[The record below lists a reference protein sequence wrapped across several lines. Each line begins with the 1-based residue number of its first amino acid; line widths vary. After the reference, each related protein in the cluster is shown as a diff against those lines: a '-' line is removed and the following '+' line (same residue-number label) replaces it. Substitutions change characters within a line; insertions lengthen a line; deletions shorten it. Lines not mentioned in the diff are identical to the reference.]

1 MKVACP
7 HCSASRDVADDLA
20 DARVRCDQCGKRFS
34 PHQAL
39 TENTP
44 LELDGPDNEAGGGRS
59 RVILFAACGGLVLL
73 LASVAVGW
81 FVSRPAKRNEPP
93 AATAPV
99 TDPKPD
105 PNPPP
110 APKPQKPPG
119 DGDKLTAASLLA
131 RFHANREKMAQRYD
145 GATLTVTGK
154 LGSPAERNP
163 NGEVVLELAGSG
175 TSGSRV
181 WCRLDP
187 KADTAA
193 AKLPAETEVTLR
205 GRCAGSGTT
214 VGPFNS
220 LPVAAEDVVLTE
232 CVLIGEPTLPVPPT
246 LPTPDGV
253 DYPKGITH
261 DGIEVRI
268 TAAYVGRP
276 VVILGGGGPNAGARA
291 LTAEKYLVMK
301 MQVRNRRTVQFMAS
315 YVYAPPEGSQ
325 VRLTDEKG
333 NRFDWCYSDAAAEAG
348 TVVAQELAADPK
360 RKWRFRDE
368 PANRILDPGASETYL
383 LVFSADHLGKGTRLF
398 LSLPNR
404 VFGDLKYDQ
413 NIRMEQKAVEPLP
426 TEPAVPPSDPKPP
439 ATVGPGGDKPMP
451 PADPATNAKVA
462 ALVTQLAKGK
472 TAADRVKAA
481 DELAKLGEKAKA
493 ASAPLVNGLFD
504 PSTQVRLTALDALK
518 KVNPTLHG
526 PVVALVTPLTEFDF
540 VGFNPRDRLPHAA
553 VAALAKLGAEGKA
566 AVPVLV
572 FYKREIS
579 RPGGW
584 PYVPA
589 VVNLLAA
596 LGADEP
602 VAVAALVQGLTKD
615 ADAGARLAAAQGLSR
630 VKPTKEVVAVLAAAL
645 RGDPESEVR
654 LAAVTALAK
663 YGADAKAALKS
674 IEAAKMDPDPRVR
687 EAARD
692 ALDKIK

>member
-1 MKVACP
+1 M
-7 HCSASRDVADDLA
+7 
-20 DARVRCDQCGKRFS
+20 
-34 PHQAL
+34 
-39 TENTP
+39 
-44 LELDGPDNEAGGGRS
+44 
-59 RVILFAACGGLVLL
+59 ILFAARGGLVLL
-73 LASVAVGW
+73 VASVAVGW
-81 FVSRPAKRNEPP
+81 FVSRPTKRDEPP
-93 AATAPV
+93 VAVAPPV
-99 TDPKPD
+99 AVQPPAKKDTD
-105 PNPPP
+105 PP
-110 APKPQKPPG
+110 APAGPRVPPG
-119 DGDKLTAASLLA
+119 DGEKLTAASLLA
-131 RFHANREKMAQRYD
+131 HYQANREKMALRYD

-154 LGSPAERNP
+154 LGSSAERNP
-163 NGEVVLELAGSG
+163 NGEVVLELVVADADA
-175 TSGSRV
+175 SRV

-187 KADTAA
+187 KVDTAA
-193 AKLPAETEVTLR
+193 AKLPAGTKVTVR
-205 GRCAGSGTT
+205 GRCAGSGAT

-220 LPVAAEDVVLTE
+220 LPITPTDVVIAD
-232 CVLIGEPTLPVPPT
+232 CVLTAEPVLPAPPVVT
-246 LPTPDGV
+246 IPDGV
-253 DYPKGITH
+253 DFPKGITH
-261 DGIEVRI
+261 DGIEVKI

-276 VVILGGGGPNAGARA
+276 VVILGGGGSNAGARA

-301 MQVRNRRTVQFMAS
+301 MQVRNRRTAQFMAS
-315 YVYAPPEGSQ
+315 YVYAPPDGSQ
-325 VRLTDEKG
+325 VKLTDEKG

-368 PANRILDPGASETYL
+368 PTNRILDPGTSETYL

-404 VFGDLKYDQ
+404 VFEVLKYDQ
-413 NIRMEQKAVEPLP
+413 IIRLEQKVVEPLP
-426 TEPAVPPSDPKPP
+426 TEPPASPPDPKPP
-439 ATVGPGGDKPMP
+439 ATAGPGGDKPIP
-451 PADPATNAKVA
+451 TTDPATDAKVA
-462 ALVTQLAKGK
+462 ALVMQLAKGK
-472 TAADRVKAA
+472 TGADRVKAA

-493 ASAPLVNGLFD
+493 ASGPLVNGLFD
-504 PSTQVRLTALDALK
+504 PATQVRLAALDALK

-526 PVVALVTPLTEFDF
+526 PVAALVTPLTEFDF
-540 VGFNPRDRLPHAA
+540 EGFNPRDRLPHAA

-596 LGADEP
+596 MGDDEP

-645 RGDPESEVR
+645 RGDPEAEVR

-692 ALDKIK
+692 AIDKIK